1 MAGIDFDRQVFVP
14 SADQAPPKQPS
25 RIMGVVILAIAIA
38 GIGFVGYKL
47 LSDTSLNGTSA
58 EANSLQQIQQQLADM
73 KERVDQLEKRH
84 RPAAPESAA
93 VTPKTSP
100 ATSGATTR
108 TKPAYQISAA
118 SSLNPQRSPSPI
130 TQPSPGRSVATAPAS
145 DADRESWQ
153 ATTDRLGDVVGAVGS
168 QEAEITQTRDELN
181 QLLSQTRRSALQFE
195 LTRGTGR
202 QSVGPVELLLKGSDP
217 RSQRYTVCVYVNN
230 KCIELK
236 DRVLDEVVVF
246 VLARGTPPL
255 ELVATKISRDE
266 IVGYL
271 EVPTDKAAR

>member
-14 SADQAPPKQPS
+14 PAEQAAKQPS
-25 RIMGVVILAIAIA
+25 RIMGVVILAVAIA

-58 EANSLQQIQQQLADM
+58 EANNLQQIQQQLADM
-73 KERVDQLEKRH
+73 KERIDQLEKRH
-84 RPAAPESAA
+84 RATAPESAA

-118 SSLNPQRSPSPI
+118 SSLSPQRNPNPI
-130 TQPSPGRSVATAPAS
+130 TQPPTGRPAASAPAS

-255 ELVATKISRDE
+255 ELVATKITRDE

>member
-14 SADQAPPKQPS
+14 PAEQAAKQPS

-47 LSDTSLNGTSA
+47 LSDTSLSGTSA
-58 EANSLQQIQQQLADM
+58 EANNLQQIQQQLADM
-73 KERVDQLEKRH
+73 KERIDQLEKRH
-84 RPAAPESAA
+84 RASAPESAA

-118 SSLNPQRSPSPI
+118 SSLSPQRNPNPI
-130 TQPSPGRSVATAPAS
+130 TQPPTGRPAATASAS

>member
-73 KERVDQLEKRH
+73 KERIDQLEKRH
-84 RPAAPESAA
+84 RATAPESAA

-100 ATSGATTR
+100 ATSGTTTR

-118 SSLNPQRSPSPI
+118 SSLSPQRNPNPI
-130 TQPSPGRSVATAPAS
+130 TQPPTGRPAATAPAS

-255 ELVATKISRDE
+255 ELVATKITRDE

-271 EVPTDKAAR
+271 EVPTDKTAR

>member
-14 SADQAPPKQPS
+14 PAEQAAKQPS
-25 RIMGVVILAIAIA
+25 RIMGVVILAVAIA

-58 EANSLQQIQQQLADM
+58 EANNLQQIQQQLADM
-73 KERVDQLEKRH
+73 KERIDQLEKRH
-84 RPAAPESAA
+84 RATAPESAA

-100 ATSGATTR
+100 ATSGTTTR
-108 TKPAYQISAA
+108 TKPAYQITAA
-118 SSLNPQRSPSPI
+118 SSLSPQRNPNPI
-130 TQPSPGRSVATAPAS
+130 TQPPPGRPAATAPAS

-255 ELVATKISRDE
+255 ELVATKITRDE